1 MTMTLDGTNG
11 VTFNDTSLQGAAA
24 SPYGLKNRIINGA
37 MVIDQRNAGA
47 SVSITTSANLYT
59 LDRWQ
64 AQGTVSSGVY
74 TVQRS
79 ATAPSEFVNSFLA
92 TVTTA
97 DASLAAG
104 DLYAIGQFIEGSNVV
119 DLGWGTAS
127 AKTVTISFWVRSS
140 VTGTFGGSVA
150 NSAYSRSYPF
160 TYTISTANT
169 FEYKTITIAGDTTGT
184 WLTDTGI
191 GVRLY
196 FGLGTGSSN
205 SGTAGAWA
213 AAGSV
218 TATGATNLVA
228 TNGATFYITGVQL
241 EQNTVATPF
250 ERRLYDKELISCQ
263 RYYQKINGYIET
275 NADATHFAY
284 SNWLFKVSMRASPTV
299 TNTSGTG
306 TLYNY
311 SVDGVSSYAVQ
322 YSSIYQNATASAE
335 L

>member
-24 SPYGLKNRIINGA
+24 SPFGLKNRIINGA
-37 MVIDQRNAGA
+37 MVVDQRNAGA
-47 SVSITTSANLYT
+47 SVSISTSANLYT

-64 AQGTVSSGVY
+64 AQGTASAGVY

-104 DLYAIGQFIEGSNVV
+104 DLYSIGQFIEGSNVV

-160 TYTISTANT
+160 TYTISVANT
-169 FEYKTITIAGDTTGT
+169 C
-184 WLTDTGI
+184 L
-191 GVRLY
+191 LY
-196 FGLGTGSSN
+196 T
-205 SGTAGAWA
+205 
-213 AAGSV
+213 
-218 TATGATNLVA
+218 
-228 TNGATFYITGVQL
+228 
-241 EQNTVATPF
+241 
-250 ERRLYDKELISCQ
+250 
-263 RYYQKINGYIET
+263 
-275 NADATHFAY
+275 
-284 SNWLFKVSMRASPTV
+284 SP
-299 TNTSGTG
+299 SPR
-306 TLYNY
+306 
-311 SVDGVSSYAVQ
+311 D
-322 YSSIYQNATASAE
+322 
-335 L
+335 